1 MNLSDLL
8 TTLWQALR
16 GNIGG
21 GQDFVVVYTS
31 LGAILWAFLLF
42 KVFLQEGLQVVT
54 GHGSELPRILVKYLF
69 VAGMFAVWPQAA
81 DAIFSAI
88 KTLANIFYPNLNQ
101 LFDTMAA
108 SMRFMEGSQQAVS
121 NSQGLV
127 STVLGTIY
135 NFTLG
140 GLFVVIG
147 MAVLFLCYALI
158 LINIAGS
165 LTILAMNL
173 VLGPV
178 FFALS
183 FDRDFRGHAQHW
195 FAAVLSYFMLIPLYG
210 AALTVAATIAGA
222 AIPTNL
228 FGLPSSAQVAAQII
242 GPLMAVGVVFSTNK
256 VVNALVGGA
265 AGSGLG
271 SMALGVAGVGASLI
285 PGGAIV
291 RSTVAAGRSVGKAA
305 ASAGKAVGSK
315 ISSTARAAIGGK

>member
-8 TTLWQALR
+8 TILWQALR
-16 GNIGG
+16 GYIGG

-42 KVFLQEGLQVVT
+42 KIFLQEGLQVVT

-69 VAGMFAVWPQAA
+69 VAGIFAIWPQAS
-81 DAIFSAI
+81 DSIFSAV
-88 KTLANIFYPNLNQ
+88 KVLAETFYPNLNS
-101 LFDTMAA
+101 LLDTMAG
-108 SMRFMEGSQQAVS
+108 SMRFMEGNQQAVA

-127 STVLGTIY
+127 STVLGTLY

-140 GLFVVIG
+140 GLLEAI
-147 MAVLFLCYALI
+147 ALIVLFFCYALI

-178 FFALS
+178 FFALA
-183 FDRDFRGHAQHW
+183 FDRDFRSHAQHW

-210 AALTVAATIAGA
+210 AALTVAAAIAGA
-222 AIPTNL
+222 AVPTEL
-228 FGLPSSAQVAAQII
+228 FGLPSSTQVAAQLI
-242 GPLMAVGVVFSTNK
+242 GPLMSVGVVFSTNK
-256 VVNALVGGA
+256 VINTLVGGA

-271 SMALGVAGVGASLI
+271 SMAMGAAGIGASLL

-291 RSTVAAGRSVGKAA
+291 RSTVAGGRSIVSAA
-305 ASAGKAVGSK
+305 ASAGRTVGSK
-315 ISSTARAAIGGK
+315 LSSTARSAIGK

>member
-8 TTLWQALR
+8 TTLWLALR

-21 GQDFVVVYTS
+21 GQDFIVVYTA

-42 KVFLQEGLQVVT
+42 KVFLQEGLQVST
-54 GHGSELPRILVKYLF
+54 GHGTELPRILVKYLF

-81 DAIFSAI
+81 NSVFSAV
-88 KTLANIFYPNLNQ
+88 KALATTFYPSLNG
-101 LFDTMAA
+101 LLDTMSG
-108 SMRFMEGSQQAVS
+108 SMSFMESSQQAAS

-127 STVLGTIY
+127 STVLGTLY

-140 GLFVVIG
+140 SLFVVIG

-158 LINIAGS
+158 MINIAGS

-183 FDRDFRGHAQHW
+183 FDRDFRAHAQHW

-210 AALTVAATIAGA
+210 AALTVAAAIAGA
-222 AIPTNL
+222 AVPTNL
-228 FGLPSSAQVAAQII
+228 FGLPSGAQVAAQVI
-242 GPLMAVGVVFSTNK
+242 GPLMSVGVVFSTNK
-256 VVNALVGGA
+256 IVNALVGGA

-271 SMALGVAGVGASLI
+271 SMALGVAGIGVSLL

-291 RSTVAAGRSVGKAA
+291 RSTVAAGRSAVSAA

-315 ISSTARAAIGGK
+315 ISSTARAAMRK